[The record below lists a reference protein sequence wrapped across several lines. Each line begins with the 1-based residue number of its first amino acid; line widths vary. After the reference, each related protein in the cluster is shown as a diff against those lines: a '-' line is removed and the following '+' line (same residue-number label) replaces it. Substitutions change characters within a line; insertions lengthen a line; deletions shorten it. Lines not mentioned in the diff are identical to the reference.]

1 MMTSFTFRDT
11 FKVVTCSPLL
21 TLSIRLQSVS
31 NPEPQDFGSNG
42 FLSFWRIIAM
52 LLKPEHPST
61 NRKSGITQNIL
72 LFNQLNSFVKSLA
85 EVIKVICQ
93 IAFRDQKSGG
103 QSHRNPRL
111 IPIPVESQS
120 RRQRRSPR

>member
-21 TLSIRLQSVS
+21 ILSTRLQSLS

-52 LLKPEHPST
+52 LLKPEHSST
-61 NRKSGITQNIL
+61 NRNSVITQRFL
-72 LFNQLNSFVKSLA
+72 RSNQFNSFVKSLA

>member
-1 MMTSFTFRDT
+1 MMTSLTFRDT
-11 FKVVTCSPLL
+11 FKYSTTRLL
-21 TLSIRLQSVS
+21 LISLLVFSFFS
-31 NPEPQDFGSNG
+31 DPEPQDFGSNG

-52 LLKPEHPST
+52 LLKPEHSST
-61 NRKSGITQNIL
+61 NHKSFITQYL
-72 LFNQLNSFVKSLA
+72 LRSNQYNSFVKSLA

-103 QSHRNPRL
+103 PNHRKPRL

-120 RRQRRSPR
+120 RRQQRNSR

>member
-1 MMTSFTFRDT
+1 
-11 FKVVTCSPLL
+11 
-21 TLSIRLQSVS
+21 
-31 NPEPQDFGSNG
+31 
-42 FLSFWRIIAM
+42 M
-52 LLKPEHPST
+52 LLKPEYSST
-61 NRKSGITQNIL
+61 NRKSRTTQLIL
-72 LFNQLNSFVKSLA
+72 RSNQLNSFVKSLA

-120 RRQRRSPR
+120 RRQQRNSR

>member
-1 MMTSFTFRDT
+1 MMTSLTFRDT
-11 FKVVTCSPLL
+11 FRVQNNSPLL
-21 TLSIRLQSVS
+21 TLSTRLQSFS
-31 NPEPQDFGSNG
+31 DPDPQDFGSNG

-52 LLKPEHPST
+52 LLKPEHSST
-61 NRKSGITQNIL
+61 NRKSHITQRFL
-72 LFNQLNSFVKSLA
+72 RSNQLNSFVKSLA

-120 RRQRRSPR
+120 RRQRRTPR

>member
-1 MMTSFTFRDT
+1 
-11 FKVVTCSPLL
+11 
-21 TLSIRLQSVS
+21 
-31 NPEPQDFGSNG
+31 
-42 FLSFWRIIAM
+42 M
-52 LLKPEHPST
+52 LLKPEHSST
-61 NRKSGITQNIL
+61 NHKSVITQRFL
-72 LFNQLNSFVKSLA
+72 RSNQFNSFVKSLS